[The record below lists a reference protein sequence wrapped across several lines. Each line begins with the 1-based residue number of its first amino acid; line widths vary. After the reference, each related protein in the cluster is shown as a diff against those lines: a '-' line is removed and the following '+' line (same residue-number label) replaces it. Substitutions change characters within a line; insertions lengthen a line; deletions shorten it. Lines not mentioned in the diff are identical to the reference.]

1 MTIVQKNSRNNSLI
15 GSTPRE
21 NKAPTTCY
29 HRQGVMNLMMEFKIK
44 QKNFQIRFNGGL
56 LELRSIDTSTDMTR

>member
-29 HRQGVMNLMMEFKIK
+29 HRQGVMNLMVEFKIK
-44 QKNFQIRFNGGL
+44 QKNFKIRFNGGL
-56 LELRSIDTSTDMTR
+56 LELRSTDMGTGTTR